1 MKQSIIVYLIFH
13 LHTIAYAQNHDN
25 IWQLSYEPFVPD
37 CGLDFSDG
45 TADTFSVFR
54 DLNFFV
60 TNASICDS
68 SGNLLFYTNGH
79 WIANTNHDSLYNTD
93 HFNPGW
99 ATDTFYTDGD
109 GIGCVQCALA
119 LPDPGNEQQYY
130 LIHSSFERF
139 YTQKGNWWDNQPYHL
154 SFSIIDMNLD
164 GGLGGISNEL
174 KNVYAIEDTLVLGRL
189 TACKHANG
197 RDWWVVTHEYN
208 SNRFYTVLI
217 TPDGVSEPFSQ
228 YIGEVTKPYFKVGN
242 QKEDNDIGSQA
253 FFSPDGSKYT
263 FVSNNFSVFLFD
275 FDRCS
280 GLLSNFR
287 KDSIGITDINLSS
300 TNGCSFSPNSRYLYV
315 NSYRRIWQY
324 DTYAPDLAA
333 SRIEVAVN
341 DEYGAPIQAWFF
353 MNQLAADNKI
363 YIGTF
368 NGTKALHY
376 IDQPDASGLACNVV
390 QHGLQ
395 LPTYNVSI
403 PNFPNYDLGALVGSG
418 CDTLSP
424 ACVNAYEPNDIKQD
438 AIHLKSDEL
447 IQAAIGSAGDVDY
460 YRFSIKSNKN
470 DLKVKLTNLPK
481 DYDLW
486 LLKKN
491 GTLLQQSSHNG
502 LKNEKIIAPDLPE
515 GTYYLVVFSPDNE
528 FDTQHCYS
536 LSYEK
541 TEGSEKEEDEF
552 FFAALEQA
560 YRIYPNPATDWV
572 NIVYDLSSDAVF
584 ELFNAYGSKVAS
596 VTLYHYFKNRTLN
609 VSNLPA
615 AVYGFRITSNGELMQ
630 QGNLAV
636 VR

>member
-1 MKQSIIVYLIFH
+1 MKRTFLIFFILH
-13 LHTIAYAQNHDN
+13 LCSRAFSQNHDN
-25 IWQLSYEPFVPD
+25 IWQLSRQFIADD
-37 CGLDFSDG
+37 CGLDFTFG
-45 TADTFSVFR
+45 VPDTFSIFR
-54 DLNFFV
+54 DLNFFN

-79 WIANTNHDSLYNTD
+79 WIANANHDSLYHAD

-109 GIGCVQCALA
+109 GIGCVQCAIA

-139 YTQKGNWWDNQPYHL
+139 FTQKGNWWDNQPYDL
-154 SFSIIDMNLD
+154 SYSLIDMQLD
-164 GGLGGISNEL
+164 NGLGGIVEGF
-174 KNVYAIEDTLVLGRL
+174 KNVYAVEDTLVLGRVS
-189 TACKHANG
+189 ACKHANG
-197 RDWWVVTHEYN
+197 RDWWVMTHEYN
-208 SNRFYTVLI
+208 SDRFYSVLI
-217 TPDGVSEPFSQ
+217 TPNGVSEPFSQ
-228 YIGEVTKPYFKVGN
+228 HIGEITKPYFKYGN
-242 QKEDNDIGSQA
+242 EKVDMDNSSQA
-253 FFSPDGSKYT
+253 FFSPDGSKYA
-263 FVSNNFSVFLFD
+263 FVTTNFSVYLFD
-275 FDRCS
+275 FDRCT

-287 KDSIGITDINLSS
+287 KDSIGCLDQNLCS

-324 DTYAPDLAA
+324 DTYSADLAA

-341 DEYGAPIQAWFF
+341 DEYGAPIQSWFF
-353 MNQLAADNKI
+353 MNQLAPDNKI

-376 IDQPDASGLACNVV
+376 IDQPDAEGLACNVV

-395 LPTYNVSI
+395 LPTYNISI
-403 PNFPNYDLGALVGSG
+403 PNFPNYDLGALEGSG

-447 IQAAIGSAGDVDY
+447 IQAAIGAAGDVDY
-460 YRFSIKSNKN
+460 YRFSIKNNKN
-470 DLKVKLTNLPK
+470 DLKAKLTGLPQ

-491 GTLLQQSSHNG
+491 GTLLQQSTHIG

-515 GTYYLVVFSPDNE
+515 GTYYLVVFSPGNE
-528 FDTQHCYS
+528 FDTQHCYL

-541 TEGSEKEEDEF
+541 TDGSEKEADESF
-552 FFAALEQA
+552 FNASQPA
-560 YRIYPNPATDWV
+560 YRLYPNPASDWI

-596 VTLYHYFKNRTLN
+596 VNLYHYFKNRMLN

-615 AVYGFRITSNGELMQ
+615 ALYAYRITVNDELMQ
-630 QGNLAV
+630 QGSVAV

>member
-1 MKQSIIVYLIFH
+1 MKKLFLVSSLISFSFSIW
-13 LHTIAYAQNHDN
+13 AQNRDN

-37 CGLDFSDG
+37 CGLDFSAG
-45 TADTFSVFR
+45 AADTFSVFR
-54 DLNFFV
+54 DLNFFN

-68 SGNLLFYTNGH
+68 AGDLLFYTNGH
-79 WIANTNHDSLYNTD
+79 WIANANHDSLYNAN

-99 ATDTFYTDGD
+99 ATDTFYADGD
-109 GIGCVQCALA
+109 GLGFVQAAIA
-119 LPDPGNEQQYY
+119 LPDPGNTKRYY
-130 LIHSSFERF
+130 LF
-139 YTQKGNWWDNQPYHL
+139 YVNSEYFKGVPNYFDVAPFHL
-154 SFSIIDMNLD
+154 SYSIIDMQMD
-164 GGLGGISNEL
+164 GGLGGIPDEF
-174 KNVYAIEDTLVLGRL
+174 KNVYAIEDTIVLGRL
-189 TACKHANG
+189 AACKHSNG
-197 RDWWVVTHEYN
+197 RDWWVMTHEYN
-208 SNRFYTVLI
+208 SDRFYTVLI

-228 YIGEVTKPYFKVGN
+228 HIGEVTTPYFKVGN
-242 QKEDNDIGSQA
+242 QKVDNDIGSQA
-253 FFSPDGSKYT
+253 FFSPDGSKYA
-263 FVSNNFSVFLFD
+263 FVTNNFSVYLFD
-275 FDRCS
+275 FDRCT
-280 GLLSNFR
+280 GLLSYFR

-324 DTYAPDLAA
+324 DTYAADLAA

-353 MNQLAADNKI
+353 MNQLAPDNKI

-376 IDQPDASGLACNVV
+376 IDQPDSEGLACNVV

-403 PNFPNYDLGALVGSG
+403 PNFPNYDLGALEGSG

-424 ACVNAYEPNDIKQD
+424 ACVNAYEPNNIKQD
-438 AIHLKSDEL
+438 AIHLKSGEL
-447 IQAAIGSAGDVDY
+447 IQAAIGIAGDVDY
-460 YRFSIKSNKN
+460 YRFSIKNNKN
-470 DLKVKLTNLPK
+470 DLKVKLTNLPQ

-491 GTLLQQSSHNG
+491 GTLLQESSHNG

-541 TEGSEKEEDEF
+541 TDGSEKEEDES
-552 FFAALEQA
+552 FFAASKPA
-560 YRIYPNPATDWV
+560 YNIYPNPATDWV
-572 NIVYDLSSDAVF
+572 NIVYDSSSDAVL
-584 ELFNAYGSKVAS
+584 ELFNAFGSKVATVS
-596 VTLYHYFKNRTLN
+596 LYHYFKNRTLN
-609 VSNLPA
+609 VSKLPA
-615 AVYGFRITSNGELMQ
+615 ALYAYRVTVNGELMQ
-630 QGNLAV
+630 QGSIAV